1 MPSEMLNQPTFIDLF
16 SGAGGF
22 SCGFKQAGF
31 RDLLAIEIDSY
42 AAATYKQNYPEAVVL
57 DRDLRSIHSLDIIKL
72 IGEPPDVIIASPP
85 CEPFTLA
92 NPKRFSDAWSRFY
105 LYPNGDLIFHALRI
119 ITDLQPKFFVIE
131 NVFPMIDGD
140 GKIIIEEEFKR
151 FGWNKIYF
159 NIINAEMHGCP
170 SKRKRVFISNIPI
183 YLPKRSIVTVGEA
196 FAGLPRPSLM
206 SSIPNHVPIPLPQKI
221 ELRVPRL
228 LPLQAAIY
236 FKGAKSEKRNWIRL
250 SYDKPAPTV
259 MGKSRFIHPEE
270 DRALTIREHARL
282 MTFPDNFVFLGPND
296 IAYNQVGEAVPPL
309 IAYFIAKKIRK
320 KL

>member
-1 MPSEMLNQPTFIDLF
+1 MSFDTLNQPTFIDLF

-22 SCGFKQAGF
+22 SCGFRQAGF
-31 RDLLAIEIDSY
+31 RDLLAIELDPY
-42 AAATYKQNYPEAVVL
+42 AAETYKQNHPEAIVL
-57 DRDLRSIHSLDIIKL
+57 NEDVRNIHSLDILKL
-72 IGEPPDVIIASPP
+72 IKESPDVIIASPP

-131 NVFPMIDGD
+131 NVFPMIDGE
-140 GKIIIEEEFKR
+140 GKEIIEEEFKR
-151 FGWNKIYF
+151 FGWKKIYF
-159 NIINAEMHGCP
+159 NVINAEMHGCP
-170 SKRKRVFISNIPI
+170 SKRKRVFISNIPL
-183 YLPKRSIVTVGEA
+183 YLPRRSVVTVAEA
-196 FAGLPRPSLM
+196 FAGLPRPSPM
-206 SSIPNHVPIPLPQKI
+206 CSIANHVTIPLPQKI
-221 ELRVPRL
+221 ELRAPKL

-282 MTFPDNFVFLGPND
+282 MTFPDEFIFVGPND
-296 IAYNQVGEAVPPL
+296 VAYNQVGEAVPPL
-309 IAYFIAKKIRK
+309 ISYLIAKKIRK
-320 KL
+320 KM